1 MNRHQYYSNRRAFA
15 SAQERYDNL
24 IPEEEVVEPD
34 FDDEFLIEMAFDYI
48 RSQDLQKED
57 IEQLSD
63 AFFELS
69 DFMDNVKEWIA
80 S

>member
-1 MNRHQYYSNRRAFA
+1 VNRQQYYSNRRAFA